1 MEFADPLQ
9 VLNDANSSLASAFEH
24 GIFKYTTHSAI
35 IAFQLFGDTVSNDEL
50 SLYIELI
57 DEIRISTQNFAYNF
71 DYDKGDFFK
80 TLVCFNNAVKDF
92 KYPYQEQER
101 ELSEHKH
108 AKLFESLKE
117 YWLDLHFA
125 QVAYRDKSYLTALAL
140 FASSENKL
148 SKAYA
153 LFNLDY
159 DAIVKKG
166 ISEKS
171 TKAASAKWEQH
182 NRERPQLKEKY
193 LKIMRKK
200 GFTSMSQASEYIF
213 THENPENKKYQW
225 IYDRLREAVKGNFD

>member
-1 MEFADPLQ
+1 MEFSDPLQ
-9 VLNDANSSLASAFEH
+9 VLNDVNLSLTSAFEH
-24 GIFKYTTHSAI
+24 VIFKYTAHSAV
-35 IAFQLFGDTVSNDEL
+35 IAFQLFGDTVSKDEL
-50 SLYIELI
+50 YLYIELI
-57 DEIRISTQNFAYNF
+57 DEIRISTQNYAYNF

-80 TLVCFNNAVKDF
+80 TLVCFNNTVKDF

-125 QVAYRDKSYLTALAL
+125 QVAYRDKNYLTALAL

-159 DAIVKKG
+159 DAIIKKA

-171 TKAASAKWEQH
+171 TKAADKKWKRH
-182 NRERPQLKEKY
+182 NQERPQLKEKY
-193 LKIMRKK
+193 LEIMRKK

-213 THENPENKKYQW
+213 ANENPENKKYQW
-225 IYDRLREAVKGNFD
+225 IYQCLREAVKGNFD

>member
-1 MEFADPLQ
+1 MEFSDPLQ
-9 VLNDANSSLASAFEH
+9 VLNDVNLSLTSAFEH
-24 GIFKYTTHSAI
+24 VIFKYTAHSAV
-35 IAFQLFGDTVSNDEL
+35 IAFQLFGDTVSKDEL
-50 SLYIELI
+50 YLYIELI
-57 DEIRISTQNFAYNF
+57 DEIRISTQNYAYNF

-80 TLVCFNNAVKDF
+80 TLVCFNNTVKDF

-125 QVAYRDKSYLTALAL
+125 QVAYRDKNYLTALAL

-159 DAIVKKG
+159 DAIIKKG
-166 ISEKS
+166 ISENS
-171 TKAASAKWEQH
+171 TKAAQARRGRNYKFDLRQ
-182 NRERPQLKEKY
+182 RYLQIFKEH
-193 LKIMRKK
+193 
-200 GFTSMSQASEYIF
+200 GFTTIKACAD
-213 THENPENKKYQW
+213 W
-225 IYDRLREAVKGNFD
+225 IYHNDNEENLELETIKIHVSKANRGDFTS